1 MRITD
6 AGRTSTTCRSGG
18 GLVACVK
25 FIDDVVLEF
34 VLLSF
39 KER

>member
-6 AGRTSTTCRSGG
+6 AGRTSTTCRSG